1 MAHKELF
8 GYTERVSFSRIPQV
22 LELPDL
28 IAVQKEGYKWFLEEG
43 LKEVLED
50 LSPIEDYAGSLIL
63 EFADYKMEDET
74 KYTEQEAKER
84 DANYSSPL
92 KVKVRLINK
101 DTGELKEQEVF
112 MGDFP
117 KMTHN
122 GTFIIN
128 GAERVIVSQLVRSP
142 GVYYNMEVDKSG
154 NKLFSS
160 TVIPN
165 RGAWIEYETD
175 AAGVINARID
185 RTRKLPISTLIR
197 ALICDTKEEMI
208 ELFGDIKELN
218 ESIDKEPK
226 RDSGAKDDTN
236 HSIYIEPTREDALLE
251 IYKKLKPGDP
261 AAIESAEPLIH
272 NLFFDPKRYDLAK
285 VGRYKFN
292 KKLGISARITGF
304 ELGQDAINPETG
316 EIVFEKGK
324 ILSEEDA
331 IKIENAGINTIDIIN
346 EGQTVRVTGNHFV
359 DLAAFDIKIDLSD
372 IGLSEKV
379 YYPVMKEILAE
390 SYENDDE
397 LKRAIKRRKNELSP
411 RHITRSDIMATVS
424 YEFNLSY
431 GVGSTDDIDHLGNRR
446 VRNVGELLQNQFRI
460 GISRME
466 RVVRERMSTQ
476 DPDLAT
482 PQALINIRPVTAA
495 MKEFFGSSQLSQFM
509 DQTNP
514 LAELTHKRRMSALG
528 PGGLS
533 RERAGAEVRDVHDSH
548 YGRICPIETPE
559 GPNIG
564 LITSMTTYARINKY
578 GFIETP
584 YRIVDKK
591 NGIVTDDFLYLTSD
605 QEDRYI
611 IA

>member
-251 IYKKLKPGDP
+251 IYKKLKPGTQLL
-261 AAIESAEPLIH
+261 SNQL
-272 NLFFDPKRYDLAK
+272 NL
-285 VGRYKFN
+285 
-292 KKLGISARITGF
+292 
-304 ELGQDAINPETG
+304 
-316 EIVFEKGK
+316 
-324 ILSEEDA
+324 
-331 IKIENAGINTIDIIN
+331 
-346 EGQTVRVTGNHFV
+346 
-359 DLAAFDIKIDLSD
+359 
-372 IGLSEKV
+372 
-379 YYPVMKEILAE
+379 
-390 SYENDDE
+390 
-397 LKRAIKRRKNELSP
+397 
-411 RHITRSDIMATVS
+411 
-424 YEFNLSY
+424 
-431 GVGSTDDIDHLGNRR
+431 
-446 VRNVGELLQNQFRI
+446 
-460 GISRME
+460 
-466 RVVRERMSTQ
+466 
-476 DPDLAT
+476 
-482 PQALINIRPVTAA
+482 
-495 MKEFFGSSQLSQFM
+495 
-509 DQTNP
+509 
-514 LAELTHKRRMSALG
+514 
-528 PGGLS
+528 
-533 RERAGAEVRDVHDSH
+533 
-548 YGRICPIETPE
+548 
-559 GPNIG
+559 
-564 LITSMTTYARINKY
+564 
-578 GFIETP
+578 
-584 YRIVDKK
+584 
-591 NGIVTDDFLYLTSD
+591 
-605 QEDRYI
+605 
-611 IA
+611 

>member
-1 MAHKELF
+1 M
-8 GYTERVSFSRIPQV
+8 V
-22 LELPDL
+22 
-28 IAVQKEGYKWFLEEG
+28 LEEG

-605 QEDRYI
+605 QR
-611 IA
+611 